1 MREILFRGKT
11 YDGEWVE
18 GFLFNSQLCRIFWAT
33 AFKKE
38 EDNIFYCEGKDVN
51 PKTVGQFTG
60 LTDRNGKKIFEGD
73 IVNIKPYADIYTEG
87 NFEVCF
93 DRGTFSVKFSKKR
106 TAILCM
112 YERQRVEVIGNVY
125 DNKELLGE
133 GNE

>member
-60 LTDRNGKKIFEGD
+60 LTDRNGKKIFD
-73 IVNIKPYADIYTEG
+73 KSLST
-87 NFEVCF
+87 
-93 DRGTFSVKFSKKR
+93 R
-106 TAILCM
+106 
-112 YERQRVEVIGNVY
+112 
-125 DNKELLGE
+125 
-133 GNE
+133 